1 MNKYLANF
9 ILFHQYTGLTLFFI
23 GFYKIISLTLN
34 IKLTITRQNKTTVP
48 SPQIIWEALP
58 WQLSK
63 VFTIK
68 RPNLSP
74 VFSVF
79 SLYSLSFL
87 PECSHTGFSFFLELE
102 LPKLILAT
110 WVLCAGLDAYVHACV
125 SVSVRSTLPWVTHD
139 WPALYHWW
147 SFNWEIPC
155 FPPAFTLQ
163 LIFFYIDEIYYYFFI
178 ALIKLWMIALIYS
191 FSSLFSHSPIQ
202 KRSSWQEVSG
212 IFCLLV

>member
-23 GFYKIISLTLN
+23 GFYKIISLTL
-34 IKLTITRQNKTTVP
+34 TITRQNKTTVP

-63 VFTIK
+63 AFTIK

-87 PECSHTGFSFFLELE
+87 PGCSHTGFSFFLELE

-139 WPALYHWW
+139 WPPLYHWW
-147 SFNWEIPC
+147 SFNWEITC

-163 LIFFYIDEIYYYFFI
+163 LIFFLYRWNLLLFFHSTHQVMNDSSH
-178 ALIKLWMIALIYS
+178 LFIYS